1 MGDPVDDQVNG
12 QVNGQV
18 ADSDGHW
25 TTSRGFGR
33 VLVFVYGVFAV
44 AATGRSTLQLAT
56 QASEAPVPYA
66 LSAFAAVI
74 YIVATLALATGRR
87 RLALLA
93 VGTELVGVL
102 VVGMTSLVLPE
113 DYPDATVWSQFG
125 AGYGYVPLVLPVV
138 GLWWLLRGAQE
149 PTAQEPTQ

>member
-1 MGDPVDDQVNG
+1 M
-12 QVNGQV
+12 
-18 ADSDGHW
+18 ADKDGHS
-25 TTSRGFGR
+25 TTGRGFGR

-56 QASEAPVPYA
+56 EASEAPVPYA

-102 VVGMTSLVLPE
+102 VVGVTSLMLPE

-149 PTAQEPTQ
+149 PTQ

>member
-1 MGDPVDDQVNG
+1 MGEPVAEG
-12 QVNGQV
+12 E
-18 ADSDGHW
+18 GHSA
-25 TTSRGFGR
+25 TGRGFGR

-102 VVGMTSLVLPE
+102 VVGVTSLVLPE
-113 DYPDATVWSQFG
+113 DYPDSTVWSQFG

-149 PTAQEPTQ
+149 PTQ